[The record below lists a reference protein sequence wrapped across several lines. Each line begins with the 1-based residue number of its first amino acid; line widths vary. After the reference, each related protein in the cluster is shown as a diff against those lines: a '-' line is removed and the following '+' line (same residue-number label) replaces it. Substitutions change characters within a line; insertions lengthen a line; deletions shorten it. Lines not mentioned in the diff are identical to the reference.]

1 MAPTLLAE
9 RAPDACREPAAAAP
23 NAAALDPAAPDA
35 AGRNRILLVVH
46 SAKTGGAE
54 RMALLEAKYLEH
66 RFELLLSVPDGPL
79 RARFA
84 AHGELVDP
92 AATLPLWGDSA
103 WRWAT
108 SSVRTLFDAIRMA
121 TLIRRRGIEL
131 VLTNSSVCLAPVLA
145 ARLARVP
152 VVVHARDVPKSRLA
166 PLVFVLHGALAHTV
180 VVITEGL
187 APFFRRGRRA
197 RIVKIAD
204 GIVAPVSV
212 PAPASA
218 SASAP
223 APASVPASAS
233 ASATAPVPASAPTAA
248 RASSSGRASRTFH
261 SPLRLCLIG
270 GLDPRKGQD
279 IAVAALARLRDRG
292 VEATLE
298 LVGRE
303 VDPEFAATLGDA
315 AQCLGVAESVVFVGE
330 VSDAGPYLE
339 RADIAIAPSRGE
351 WTPLVLMEALA
362 RGLPVVAARVGG
374 VQEIVSDGESGLL
387 VAPEDPAA
395 LAAAIL
401 ELLAHPEAAAEM
413 ARRGRAHV
421 DANFRVERTL
431 ERLQAELGLL
441 LGGEHGRIP
450 REPEPL
456 QAVL

>member
-9 RAPDACREPAAAAP
+9 RTPDARHEAAAAERDRTP
-23 NAAALDPAAPDA
+23 
-35 AGRNRILLVVH
+35 RSRILLVVH
-46 SAKTGGAE
+46 SAKAGGAE
-54 RMALLEAKYLEH
+54 RMALLEAEHLED
-66 RFELLLSVPDGPL
+66 RFELFVSVPEGPL

-103 WRWAT
+103 WRWVT
-108 SSVRTLFDAIRMA
+108 SSARTLLDAIRMA
-121 TLIRRRGIEL
+121 RLIRRRKIEL

-166 PLVFVLHGALAHTV
+166 PLVFALHGALAHTV
-180 VVITEGL
+180 VVISGGL

-204 GIVAPVSV
+204 GIAAPSRPSSAVARP
-212 PAPASA
+212 
-218 SASAP
+218 
-223 APASVPASAS
+223 
-233 ASATAPVPASAPTAA
+233 
-248 RASSSGRASRTFH
+248 RAFH
-261 SPLRLCLIG
+261 SPLRLCLVG
-270 GLDPRKGQD
+270 GVDPRKGQD
-279 IAVAALARLRDRG
+279 IAVAALAQLRERG

-303 VDPEFAATLGDA
+303 VDREFATVVRDA
-315 AQCLGVAESVVFVGE
+315 AQRLGVAQSVVFVGE
-330 VSDAGPYLE
+330 VGDAGPHLD

-362 RGLPVVAARVGG
+362 RGLPVVATRVGG

-387 VAPEDPAA
+387 VAPEDSAA

-401 ELLAHPEAAAEM
+401 ELLADPGAAAQM
-413 ARRGRAHV
+413 AQRGRDHV
-421 DANFRVERTL
+421 DAEFKVERTL
-431 ERLQAELGLL
+431 ERLQAELDLL
-441 LGGEHGRIP
+441 LDDVHGAAA
-450 REPEPL
+450 REPGSPP
-456 QAVL
+456 AVL

>member
-1 MAPTLLAE
+1 MASTLLAE
-9 RAPDACREPAAAAP
+9 RAPDACREAAAAER
-23 NAAALDPAAPDA
+23 DPTS
-35 AGRNRILLVVH
+35 RSRILLVVH
-46 SAKTGGAE
+46 SAKAGGAE
-54 RMALLEAKYLEH
+54 RMALLEAEH
-66 RFELLLSVPDGPL
+66 LADRFELLVSLPEGPL
-79 RARFA
+79 RAGFA

-103 WRWAT
+103 WRWVT
-108 SSVRTLFDAIRMA
+108 SSARTLLDAIGMA
-121 TLIRRRGIEL
+121 RLIRRRKIEL

-166 PLVFVLHGALAHTV
+166 PLVFALHGALAHTV
-180 VVITEGL
+180 VVISGGL

-204 GIVAPVSV
+204 GIAAPSPVAPLRPSSTVGGS
-212 PAPASA
+212 
-218 SASAP
+218 
-223 APASVPASAS
+223 
-233 ASATAPVPASAPTAA
+233 
-248 RASSSGRASRTFH
+248 RAFH
-261 SPLRLCLIG
+261 SPVRLCLVG
-270 GLDPRKGQD
+270 GIDPRKGQD
-279 IAVAALARLRDRG
+279 IAVAALAQMRERG

-303 VDPEFAATLGDA
+303 VDREFATAVRDA
-315 AQCLGVAESVVFVGE
+315 AQCLGLAQSVAFVGE
-330 VSDAGPYLE
+330 VGDAGPHLD

-401 ELLAHPEAAAEM
+401 QLLADPGAAARM
-413 ARRGRAHV
+413 AQRGRDHV
-421 DANFRVERTL
+421 DAEFKVERTL
-431 ERLQAELGLL
+431 ERLQAELDLL
-441 LGGEHGRIP
+441 LDDEP
-450 REPEPL
+450 AAAAREPGSPP
-456 QAVL
+456 AVL

>member
-9 RAPDACREPAAAAP
+9 RAPDACREAAAAER
-23 NAAALDPAAPDA
+23 DPTP
-35 AGRNRILLVVH
+35 RSRILLVVH
-46 SAKTGGAE
+46 SAKAGGAE
-54 RMALLEAKYLEH
+54 RMALLEAEHLED
-66 RFELLLSVPDGPL
+66 RFELLVSVPEGPL

-103 WRWAT
+103 WRWVT
-108 SSVRTLFDAIRMA
+108 SSARTLLDAIRMA
-121 TLIRRRGIEL
+121 RLIRRRKIEL

-166 PLVFVLHGALAHTV
+166 PLVFALHGALAHTV
-180 VVITEGL
+180 VVISGGL

-204 GIVAPVSV
+204 GIASPSRPSPAVARP
-212 PAPASA
+212 
-218 SASAP
+218 
-223 APASVPASAS
+223 
-233 ASATAPVPASAPTAA
+233 
-248 RASSSGRASRTFH
+248 RAFH
-261 SPLRLCLIG
+261 SPLRLCLVG
-270 GLDPRKGQD
+270 GIDPRKGQD
-279 IAVAALARLRDRG
+279 IAVAALAQLRERG

-303 VDPEFAATLGDA
+303 VDREFATAVRDA
-315 AQCLGVAESVVFVGE
+315 AQRLGVAQSVGFVGE
-330 VSDAGPYLE
+330 VGDAGPHLD

-387 VAPEDPAA
+387 VAPEDPAG

-401 ELLAHPEAAAEM
+401 ELLADPGAAAQM
-413 ARRGRAHV
+413 AQRGRDHV
-421 DANFRVERTL
+421 DAEFRVERTL
-431 ERLQAELGLL
+431 ERLQAELDLL
-441 LGGEHGRIP
+441 LDDEHAAAA
-450 REPEPL
+450 REPGSPP
-456 QAVL
+456 AVL